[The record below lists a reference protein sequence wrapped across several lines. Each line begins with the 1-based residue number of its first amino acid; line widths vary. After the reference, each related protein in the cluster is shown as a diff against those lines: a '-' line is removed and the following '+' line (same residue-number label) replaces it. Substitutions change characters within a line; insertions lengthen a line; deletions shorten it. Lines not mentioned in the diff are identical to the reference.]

1 MKEREIAMEGKIKEL
16 EMASQSPKQTEIK
29 KLNER
34 IQALFSENEDLLVQY
49 LIFRNKRSNC

>member
-1 MKEREIAMEGKIKEL
+1 MEGKIKEL